1 MEKNKKPVP
10 HSTPFLRRWSNAGYK
25 QVYPEA
31 GWTISGTQASTI
43 TKSLDSTTINA
54 LFSDKDA
61 LTHLFNDPTFWGLPD
76 AYRFEE
82 FDPKFDR
89 IKALGKE
96 LFLSG
101 RESL

>member
-1 MEKNKKPVP
+1 MKPVP
-10 HSTPFLRRWSNAGYK
+10 HPSGWLKRYTDAGYRR
-25 QVYPEA
+25 VYPGA
-31 GWTISGTQASTI
+31 PCTVSGTQASTI

>member
-1 MEKNKKPVP
+1 MKPVP
-10 HSTPFLRRWSNAGYK
+10 HPTGWLKSYTDAGYRR
-25 QVYPEA
+25 VYPGA
-31 GWTISGTQASTI
+31 ACTVSGTQASTI
-43 TKSLDSTTINA
+43 TKSLDSTTIDA

>member
-1 MEKNKKPVP
+1 MKPVP
-10 HSTPFLRRWSNAGYK
+10 HPTGWLKSYTDAGYRR
-25 QVYPEA
+25 VYPGA
-31 GWTISGTQASTI
+31 ACTVSGTQASTI

-61 LTHLFNDPTFWGLPD
+61 LTHLFNDPAFWGLPD
-76 AYRFEE
+76 AYRFEN

>member
-1 MEKNKKPVP
+1 MKPVSHP
-10 HSTPFLRRWSNAGYK
+10 TGWLKSYTDAGYRR
-25 QVYPEA
+25 VYPGA
-31 GWTISGTQASTI
+31 ACTVSGTQASTI